1 MLALKALEMKLLILI
16 FKLSILISSIM
27 LVISLGNYILTGS
40 VGNTVIAVSLGLGIL
55 YMIKVLE
62 ERYWS
67 KDRID
72 RLLLVQRK
80 LCAKELEYIKLES
93 MKFPE
98 GLKALQGAIINHS
111 QIPGKR
117 KYDKGKE
124 KGNRNVDR

>member
-1 MLALKALEMKLLILI
+1 MKLLILI

-40 VGNTVIAVSLGLGIL
+40 VGNTVKLYIAVSLGLGIL

-80 LCAKELEYIKLES
+80 LCAKELEYVRLES
-93 MKFPE
+93 MNFPE